1 MRCSASNSFVLQAAI
16 NDAEQV
22 FRALEYRVR
31 HQKQLEEKR
40 KLFQKMEE
48 ETKPVNQPE
57 ASSSSEKDAA
67 SDLAPPANEVSTSEA
82 QSTSAPDASHET
94 EAAAA
99 KLEAKSAPAVS
110 STSDDNDNKSAPG
123 TQDQQDTPDTQQ
135 VVDSSAPLE
144 PWTAPFYPL
153 FYLCACAD
161 CGHWF
166 HILPLFLVWGR
177 VTWMLEALRTAIS
190 ATLPT

>member
-144 PWTAPFYPL
+144 P
-153 FYLCACAD
+153 
-161 CGHWF
+161 
-166 HILPLFLVWGR
+166 
-177 VTWMLEALRTAIS
+177 
-190 ATLPT
+190 